1 MKKTVKHYLDDLK
14 EYIGRVK
21 EVVNGL
27 SEKEFSRDTILQ
39 DALLKRIEV
48 IGEIV
53 KRIPESYKAKY
64 PKVPWKKIAG
74 SRDKIVHDYEGI
86 DFSMVWLIATENILE
101 LEKMVDK
108 MIEEKEFHE
117 FED

>member
-21 EVVNGL
+21 ETVSDL
-27 SEKEFSRDTILQ
+27 SEEEFSKNTLVQ

-53 KRIPESYKAKY
+53 KRIPDAYKAKY
-64 PKVPWKKIAG
+64 PQIPWKEIAG
-74 SRDKIVHDYEGI
+74 VRDKIVHDYDGL
-86 DFSMVWLIATENILE
+86 DWSMVWLIATQDILE
-101 LEKMVDK
+101 LEETVNKML
-108 MIEEKEFHE
+108 EEKEFHE
-117 FED
+117 FEG